1 MIGLSFAVAM
11 RRRLA
16 TLATLDADEWRI
28 LIAAWC
34 LVPMVAVSLRLLDYP
49 RTRAAMAR
57 WVPGP
62 GRVGAPDLEVT
73 RVARLVGMASRHGV
87 CSANCL
93 RLALVAWWLLA
104 RRGIATELKLGVRKD
119 HSGFA
124 AHAWVE
130 RGGVI
135 VLGGSD
141 ARERYV
147 PVA

>member
-1 MIGLSFAVAM
+1 M

-34 LVPMVAVSLRLLDYP
+34 LVPIVAVSLRLLDYP

-57 WVPGP
+57 CVPGP
-62 GRVGAPDLEVT
+62 GRVGAPDLEVA
-73 RVARLVGMASRHGV
+73 RVTRLVGMASRHGV
-87 CSANCL
+87 CSPNCL

-104 RRGIATELKLGVRKD
+104 RRGIVTELRLGVRKD
-119 HSGFA
+119 QAGFA

-135 VLGGSD
+135 ILGGAD